1 MNVQTIS
8 VARANLFSLVQ
19 ETNETHKPVYLK
31 GKHYDAVLLSRED
44 YESLQATLELY
55 SIPGL
60 VKEILKARQE
70 PLDECL
76 NEDDMN

>member
-1 MNVQTIS
+1 M
-8 VARANLFSLVQ
+8 
-19 ETNETHKPVYLK
+19 
-31 GKHYDAVLLSRED
+31 LLSKED
-44 YESLQATLELY
+44 YESLQVTLELY

-60 VKEILKARQE
+60 VKEILRARQE

>member
-31 GKHYDAVLLSRED
+31 GKDYDAVLLSKED
-44 YESLQATLELY
+44 YESLQVTLELY
-55 SIPGL
+55 
-60 VKEILKARQE
+60 
-70 PLDECL
+70 
-76 NEDDMN
+76 